1 MVTQA
6 FHAWIGS
13 WSLPRAVGI
22 VLVAAIVLSGCDTP
36 NASQRSDA
44 PQLVAVQP
52 RTGGPEV
59 IVPQGETSALRA
71 FFSAENLRET
81 TFSGQTGPRLTAPAG
96 PTRGGGVRA
105 EALNTRPMQGTI
117 ADFDFEIAPEE
128 LVFDPVRR
136 QRIIG
141 GEWQNV
147 QDIGPAVSMNFTDEP
162 MRSFVEK
169 VLGGL
174 LAVNY
179 VAGDTLEGSVT
190 FRSENSFS
198 KTDALQIFADILAR
212 NGYLVQYFNA
222 VYHVGTPE
230 ELASMTGLSRQ
241 SDLGNEV
248 HSFQLSAPAPDNLL
262 EVVNIILPNSNT
274 IALSG
279 TGNRIVVR
287 GDPSQFESI
296 EDLVRSLAGDGA
308 GPQELAIVPLR
319 HAAPAVVAAQ
329 MAELYQ
335 ARGLGDLL
343 FLPIEQRQSVLIVAR
358 SRAAIASARGMLRTL
373 DADISDE
380 VSVRVI
386 QLTHL
391 DATETA
397 GQLIAVFGQG
407 GLAPTAASNR
417 PDTNGA
423 DESASAIASAAL
435 RALRTSAGDT
445 PVPPPQVALGQS
457 DRAESAESG
466 EAQSEAGRSGPVS
479 IVADTRN
486 NSLLVRSSFADYRRI
501 QQAVVALDVPQA
513 QVVIEATIVEVT
525 INDALQYGV
534 QMFLQSNGVALR
546 SSSTTGAGDG
556 GGSGFSAVLS
566 TGGNGSPN
574 IQLVLSALQSV
585 TNVKVVS
592 SPYLTVS
599 NGSTGLLSVGDQI
612 PFVTASQS
620 SSQDGQVVVTQ
631 EISSRD
637 VGVTLQVTPR
647 ISPANVVSLDIDQQ
661 ISSANLSQTLAGTNP
676 VVSQRSLR
684 SQVNIRSGDTVL
696 LGGMIQERSEVGEN
710 GVPVLRRIPVLGQAF
725 NRTANTQARTE
736 LLILLT
742 PRVVRS
748 DAQVNDLTRQLRLQS
763 AASR

>member
-6 FHAWIGS
+6 FHAWVGS

-22 VLVAAIVLSGCDTP
+22 GLIAATLLSACDTP
-36 NASQRSDA
+36 TASQRSDA

-52 RTGGPEV
+52 RSGGPEV
-59 IVPQGETSALRA
+59 IVPRGDTSALRA
-71 FFSAENLRET
+71 FFSADNLRET
-81 TFSGQTGPRLTAPAG
+81 TFSGQTGPRLMAPSG
-96 PTRGGGVRA
+96 PVHGGGVRA
-105 EALNTRPMQGTI
+105 EALNTRPIQGTI

-147 QDIGPAVSMNFTDEP
+147 QDIGPAVSMIFTDEP
-162 MRSFVEK
+162 LRSFVEK

-241 SDLGNEV
+241 SDIGNEI

-274 IALSG
+274 VALSG
-279 TGNRIVVR
+279 AGNRIVVR

-296 EDLVRSLAGDGA
+296 EDLVRSLAGDGD

-319 HAAPAVVAAQ
+319 HAAPAVVATQ

-407 GLAPTAASNR
+407 GLAPTAAANR
-417 PDTNGA
+417 SDTNGA

-457 DRAESAESG
+457 DRRESG
-466 EAQSEAGRSGPVS
+466 DAPPEAGRSDPVS

-546 SSSTTGAGDG
+546 SSSTAAAGDG

-631 EISSRD
+631 EIASRD
-637 VGVTLQVTPR
+637 VGVTLEVTPR

-661 ISSANLSQTLAGTNP
+661 ISSANLSQTVAGANP

-696 LGGMIQERSEVGEN
+696 LGGMIQERSEQGEN

-763 AASR
+763 VASR